1 MALVTRPEPYSGLNF
16 ELTIEGVSQDG
27 QAVGATFKEVSG
39 FDSTVEVIEYR
50 SGADSLNVIKI
61 PGLNKHGNITLK
73 WGANGTALFWNWI
86 LRAMDGQVQR
96 ANGSIKLLDENRV
109 EVMRWD
115 FTRAWPT
122 KYTGPS
128 LNASTNEIG
137 LETLEMAVEKMR
149 LVTA

>member
-1 MALVTRPEPYSGLNF
+1 VALVPRPEPYSGLNF

-27 QAVGATFKEVSG
+27 QAVGATFKEITG

-50 SGADSLNVIKI
+50 SGASALTMTKI
-61 PGLNKHGNITLK
+61 PGLNKHGNITCK

-86 LRAMDGQVQR
+86 QKAMDGQVQR

-128 LNASTNEIG
+128 LNAATNEVAID
-137 LETLEMAVEKMR
+137 TLEIAVEQMR